1 MSKPSGG
8 WAIPLSKLNLFD
20 IKSRPKKVRRPL
32 SESSR
37 QAARETLMQ
46 YALCLIL
53 FIIIF
58 GAFLL
63 MALVL
68 YNYYRYLTNDES
80 SIIFWIAQIIRETFF
95 FWILLVCVIG
105 WIIITRHFIC
115 RPLRCLDEIVA
126 AAEQLATPSDTPVV
140 LSPDLGSIQDNLNL
154 IREQALRN
162 AILAKEAEQRK
173 NDLVVYL
180 AHDLKTPL
188 TSVIGYLTLL
198 RDEPEISPEFRARY
212 TGIALDKALRLEDL
226 INEFFDITRFNLT
239 TLTLEKET
247 VHLSRM
253 LEQITS
259 EFLPVL
265 AEKDLRWQTRL
276 EPNVTL
282 LCDPAKM
289 ERVFDNLIRNA
300 VNYSYPDTEILLS
313 LETFPAASSH
323 HRDKAASGAGAAASA
338 ETARQ
343 VVLTVSN
350 HGRTIPPDK
359 LNRIFEQFFRLDS
372 SRASA
377 TGGAGLG
384 LAISKEIV
392 ELHGGTISA
401 ASADERIIFTVVLPM
416 D

>member
-1 MSKPSGG
+1 MNKQNLFTIKSKP
-8 WAIPLSKLNLFD
+8 KN
-20 IKSRPKKVRRPL
+20 RRKPL
-32 SESSR
+32 SEDSQ
-37 QAARETLMQ
+37 QAATQTIMQ
-46 YALCLIL
+46 YALSLIM
-53 FIIIF
+53 FYVCS
-58 GAFLL
+58 GAVLM
-63 MALVL
+63 MALTL

-80 SIIFWIAQIIRETFF
+80 SIIFWIAQVIRETLVFWVILYCVAG
-95 FWILLVCVIG
+95 WILL
-105 WIIITRHFIC
+105 TRRFIC
-115 RPLRCLDEIVA
+115 KPLRYLDEIVA
-126 AAEQLATPSDTPVV
+126 AAEQLASPSDQALA
-140 LSPDLGSIQDNLNL
+140 LSPALKNIQDNLNL
-154 IREQALRN
+154 AREHALRS
-162 AILAKEAEQRK
+162 AILAREAEQRK

-198 RDEPEISPEFRARY
+198 KDEPALSPEFRARY

-239 TLTLEKET
+239 TLTLEKERI
-247 VHLSRM
+247 HLSRM

-259 EFLPVL
+259 EFLPIL
-265 AEKDLRWQTRL
+265 SEKSLRWRTEI
-276 EPNVTL
+276 EPNVEL

-313 LETFPAASSH
+313 LTLCPKVYADEADLSKPA
-323 HRDKAASGAGAAASA
+323 A
-338 ETARQ
+338 ETAVPVKNITPQ
-343 VVLTVSN
+343 VRITVSN

-372 SRASA
+372 SRATA

-392 ELHGGTISA
+392 ELHGGSITA
-401 ASADERIIFTVVLPM
+401 ASEDERITFTVTLPTGVRNL
-416 D
+416 